1 MSLKVGGKAP
11 EFSAPAYFNGRLTDV
26 RLSDAAGKWT
36 VLFFYPG
43 DFTFVCPTEIVALAN
58 QQKQLTELDVQVYL
72 VSVDSHFVHM
82 AWEQNELKKLL
93 PEGVPFPMVAD
104 PSGNIG
110 RAYGVFDEDINV
122 DIRGRFII
130 DPDGNVVAAEVLTA
144 PVGRNIPE
152 IIRQIRAFRKVRAS
166 GGNAVCPA
174 GWRDENDQMLKPGAD
189 LVGKVADV
197 WKA

>member
-1 MSLKVGGKAP
+1 MSAKVGLPAP
-11 EFSAPAYFNGRLTDV
+11 EFSAPAYYQGRFTDV

-43 DFTFVCPTEIVALAN
+43 DFTFVCPTEIVALAAQAKTLN
-58 QQKQLTELDVQVYL
+58 ELDVQVYL
-72 VSVDSHFVHM
+72 ISVDSHFVHKS
-82 AWEQNELKKLL
+82 WEEHELKKWL

-104 PSGNIG
+104 PGGNIG
-110 RAYGVFDEDINV
+110 RAYGVFDEAENV

-130 DPDGNVVAAEVLTA
+130 DPDGKLQAAEVLTA

-152 IIRQIRAFRKVRAS
+152 IIRQIRAFNKVRNS

-174 GWRDENDQMLKPGAD
+174 GWTKDTDQTLKPSAEM
-189 LVGKVADV
+189 VGKVADV
-197 WKA
+197 WKS